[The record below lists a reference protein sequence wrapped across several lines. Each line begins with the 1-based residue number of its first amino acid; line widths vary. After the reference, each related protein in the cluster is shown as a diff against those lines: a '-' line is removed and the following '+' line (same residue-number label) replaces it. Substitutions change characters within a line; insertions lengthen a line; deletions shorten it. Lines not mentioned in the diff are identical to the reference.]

1 MTGMRSD
8 EYAMTVISLQDKL
21 DQAGGPVR
29 MLRESQMG
37 PYVYPIPAEFS
48 NWRDEQRAWREGV
61 ALLDQSFHMTDLYIE
76 GPDALRLLSH
86 VGINGFAN
94 FGRNKAKQLVT
105 CSPDGYVI
113 GDAILFGLEDD
124 RVLIIGRPV
133 VANWVQFN
141 AETGGFDV
149 QVERDERSLSNPKPR
164 KTYRF
169 EIQGPKAPPL
179 LEKLNGGPLEPIKF
193 FNMAEIRIAGRT
205 VRALRHGMGGAPGL
219 EIWGPLS
226 EGAEIKAAILE
237 AGGEFGLR
245 QVGGRAYGSVAVES
259 GWIPSPLP
267 AIYSGES
274 MRAYRDWLKADSFES
289 LASLGGSFCS
299 DRVEDYYLTPWDLDY
314 GRLIRFDHDFIG
326 RAALERMASGPHR
339 RKVTLV
345 WNPNDVLAVQGSL
358 YGNDLPG
365 KFMEMPTP
373 HYAAFPYDKVAS
385 QDRTVGISTYAAY
398 TANERAWIS
407 LAIINEEVARL
418 GTELTVIWGEEGGGS
433 KRPVVERHRQMP
445 IRALVNPWPYSKL
458 ARSEY
463 RR

>member
-1 MTGMRSD
+1 V
-8 EYAMTVISLQDKL
+8 TVVSLQDKL
-21 DQAGGPVR
+21 NQAGSPVR

-48 NWRDEQRAWREGV
+48 NWRDEQRAWRETV

-76 GPDALRLLSH
+76 GPDTLRLLSY
-86 VGINGFAN
+86 VGINSFAS

-113 GDAILFGLEDD
+113 GDAILLGLEDD

-133 VANWVQFN
+133 VANWVHFN
-141 AETGGFDV
+141 AETGGFNV
-149 QVERDERSLSNPKPR
+149 RVERDERSLSNPNPR
-164 KTYRF
+164 KTYRY
-169 EIQGPKAPPL
+169 EIQGPKAPQL

-193 FNMAEIRIAGRT
+193 FSMGELRIAGRK

-219 EIWGPLS
+219 EIWGPAH

-237 AGGEFGLR
+237 AGREFGLR

-274 MRAYRDWLKADSFES
+274 MRAYRAWLQASSFES
-289 LASLGGSFCS
+289 LASLGGSFYS

-314 GRLIRFDHDFIG
+314 GRLIRFDHDFVG

-345 WNPNDVLAVQGSL
+345 WNPNDVLTVQGSV
-358 YGNDLPG
+358 YGNDVPG

-373 HYAAFPYDKVAS
+373 HYAAFPYDKVVS

-398 TANERAWIS
+398 TANERACIS
-407 LAIINEEVARL
+407 LAIVNEEVAGL
-418 GTELTVIWGEEGGGS
+418 GTEVTVVWGEEGGGS
-433 KRPVVERHRQMP
+433 KRPVVERHRQMT
-445 IRALVNPWPYSKL
+445 IRAVVNPWPYSKL
-458 ARSEY
+458 AHSGY
-463 RR
+463 RL

>member
-1 MTGMRSD
+1 
-8 EYAMTVISLQDKL
+8 MTVVSLQDKL
-21 DQAGGPVR
+21 NQAGSPVR

-37 PYVYPIPAEFS
+37 PYVYPIAAEFS

-86 VGINGFAN
+86 VGINSFAN

-105 CSPDGYVI
+105 CSPDGYII
-113 GDAILFGLEDD
+113 GDVILFGLEDD
-124 RVLIIGRPV
+124 RYLIIGRPV

-141 AETGGFDV
+141 AETGGFNV
-149 QVERDERSLSNPKPR
+149 RVERDERSLSNSKPR

-169 EIQGPKAPPL
+169 EIQGPKAPLL

-193 FNMAEIRIAGRT
+193 FNMGEIRIAGRR

-219 EIWGPLS
+219 EIWGPLD

-237 AGGEFGLR
+237 AGREFGLQ

-274 MRAYRDWLKADSFES
+274 MRAYRNWLKADSFES
-289 LASLGGSFCS
+289 LASLGGSFYS

-314 GRLIRFDHDFIG
+314 GRLIRFDHDFVG
-326 RAALERMASGPHR
+326 RAALERLASGPHR

-345 WNPNDVLAVQGSL
+345 WNPNDVLAVQGSV
-358 YGNDLPG
+358 YGNGLPG

-373 HYAAFPYDKVAS
+373 HYAAFPYDKVVS

-398 TANERAWIS
+398 TANERACIS
-407 LAIINEEVARL
+407 LAIVDEEVATL
-418 GTELTVIWGEEGGGS
+418 GTELTVVWGEEGGGS

-445 IRALVNPWPYSKL
+445 IGAVVNPWPYSKL
-458 ARSEY
+458 ARSDY
-463 RR
+463 RP